1 MQWVNDQSNSSEK
14 GVAML
19 ALVLGGGG
27 AKGAYE
33 IGVWRAL
40 IELDIDSKIDIAVG
54 TSIGSLNAAFVA
66 QRDYDKAI
74 EMWKKF
80 DAGKLL
86 HVDNYKALDEKQKTI
101 SSMQNVTKD
110 ILYEGGVELT
120 EYLETVKKYIDE
132 NLVRK
137 SKIRYAA
144 VTVDITNQKP
154 VEKLLKDMKKG
165 QLAEYITASSSLAPA
180 LKPHEIEGVKHIDG
194 GFFDVLPINLA
205 VKMGADEVIA
215 VDLNA
220 TGRIRKIEQ
229 PDKIKDIKYI
239 RSYWNLGNVLV
250 FDEQRVHRN
259 MMLGYLDTMKLYGA
273 FDGNAYTFI
282 KSSNNK
288 GLNASAKAKYDALQ
302 LEKSSGRKLFALA
315 DKIIERHW
323 SILVNERN
331 KHGVQKTNDIL
342 ACAEMAAEVLEI
354 DPTKIYTIDGLN
366 QRIKEELAKLEEA
379 SFPTIKNELIQQLS
393 KDIATITD
401 EKQRIKYFATEIA
414 NDIKE
419 NRELWVQKLAPLFVK
434 EFYVG
439 LYIAV
444 NDLV

>member
-1 MQWVNDQSNSSEK
+1 
-14 GVAML
+14 ML

-323 SILVNERN
+323 NILVTERN
-331 KHGVQKTNDIL
+331 KYGIQKNKRHTRLCRNGRRGSRDRSDENLHHRRTQSANQGRTCEVGRGFFPNDQKR
-342 ACAEMAAEVLEI
+342 I
-354 DPTKIYTIDGLN
+354 DPATEQGYRNHYGRKATHQVFCHRNCKRHQRESRTVGAKIGATFC
-366 QRIKEELAKLEEA
+366 QRILCW
-379 SFPTIKNELIQQLS
+379 SVYRRQ
-393 KDIATITD
+393 
-401 EKQRIKYFATEIA
+401 
-414 NDIKE
+414 
-419 NRELWVQKLAPLFVK
+419 
-434 EFYVG
+434 
-439 LYIAV
+439 
-444 NDLV
+444 